1 MVAADKPVGAIHQ
14 RRKGEPKMEIG
25 TKMQD
30 AINHQIREELAS
42 AYIYLS
48 MSAYLE
54 SLTLPGMAHWM
65 KVQSQ
70 EELAHALKFFDHVV
84 ERGGRVVLEGID
96 TPPLEYASPAAVF
109 DKALDHE
116 RYISNRIHELYGL
129 ALGEKEYASLGLLQ
143 WFIDEQVEEEAHV
156 GQVVE
161 TLRRIGDKGQG
172 LVMLD
177 HQLAARGA

>member
-1 MVAADKPVGAIHQ
+1 
-14 RRKGEPKMEIG
+14 MEIG

-30 AINHQIREELAS
+30 AINHQIKEELAS

-54 SLTLPGMAHWM
+54 SLSLPGMARWM
-65 KVQSQ
+65 RVQSQ

-84 ERGGRVVLEGID
+84 ERGGRVVLQGIE
-96 TPPLEYASPAAVF
+96 TPPLEFASPTEAF
-109 DKALDHE
+109 EKALAHE
-116 RYISNRIHELYGL
+116 QFITERIHELYGL
-129 ALGEKEYASLGLLQ
+129 AMAEKDYGSYGLLQ
-143 WFIDEQVEEEAHV
+143 WFVDEQVEEEANV

-161 TLRRIGDKGQG
+161 TLRRVGDKGHA

-177 HQLAARGA
+177 GQLGKREE